1 MKRITLAVAIGL
13 LAVPAL
19 AQTGM
24 PYEQTEIDRLVPTFR
39 NGPAPEI
46 RSADDLPPAQSQLHP
61 RDLGMPDRVQLA
73 QVGTSSYKSSAS
85 GGATAVT
92 GANAESSEDSGNA
105 RRSVWDTDHNF
116 IAPPQ

>member
-1 MKRITLAVAIGL
+1 MKRIALAAALSL
-13 LAVPAL
+13 LALPTL

-24 PYEQTEIDRLVPTFR
+24 PYEQTEIDRLVPKFE
-39 NGPAPEI
+39 NGPAPET
-46 RSADDLPPAQSQLHP
+46 RSADDLPPVQSLLQQ
-61 RDLGMPDRVQLA
+61 RDLGMRERVQLA

-85 GGATAVT
+85 GGATAAT
-92 GANAESSEDSGNA
+92 GAAADSGDE